1 MLVLNR
7 RKRPPEGGRKEWT
20 SMGRMKK
27 RTIRKQRRAVKLAMR
42 FVTWMMFTVF
52 MMCACALDS
61 PAVGGKAALAG
72 MIVSGVWLCMFAYA
86 NSSER
91 R

>member
-1 MLVLNR
+1 
-7 RKRPPEGGRKEWT
+7 
-20 SMGRMKK
+20 MKK

-52 MMCACALDS
+52 MVCACALDS
-61 PAVGGKAALAG
+61 PAITGNVARAG

>member
-1 MLVLNR
+1 
-7 RKRPPEGGRKEWT
+7 
-20 SMGRMKK
+20 MGRMKK

-52 MMCACALDS
+52 MVCACALDS

>member
-52 MMCACALDS
+52 MVCACALDS
-61 PAVGGKAALAG
+61 PAVGGKAALVG
-72 MIVSGVWLCMFAYA
+72 LIVSSVWLCMFAYA